1 MESLDGL
8 ASLTLLPH
16 RQAFVVK
23 FLCEVKYPLPKV
35 KKQITMSSMQIKY
48 RCLRVSLKAI
58 KMGKA
63 MAGPYFKHF
72 DQQVVWWFT
81 SFEKCWKNQKIY
93 TLLWLGGYSVFI
105 GEIYWKTYKIIS
117 YRGYYL
123 CWNITSIHHS
133 KRNFVSP
140 RGFLCT
146 KLVSTYLHSNFSRT
160 LCKGTK

>member
-35 KKQITMSSMQIKY
+35 KKKNKLTCLLC
-48 RCLRVSLKAI
+48 RGLRVSLKAI
-58 KMGKA
+58 KMAKA

-81 SFEKCWKNQKIY
+81 SFEKC
-93 TLLWLGGYSVFI
+93 
-105 GEIYWKTYKIIS
+105 
-117 YRGYYL
+117 
-123 CWNITSIHHS
+123 
-133 KRNFVSP
+133 
-140 RGFLCT
+140 
-146 KLVSTYLHSNFSRT
+146 
-160 LCKGTK
+160 